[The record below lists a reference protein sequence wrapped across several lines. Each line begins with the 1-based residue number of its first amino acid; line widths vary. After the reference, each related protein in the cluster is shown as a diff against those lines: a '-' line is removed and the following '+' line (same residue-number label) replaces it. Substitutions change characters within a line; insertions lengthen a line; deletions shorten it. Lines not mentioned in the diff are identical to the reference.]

1 VAWRGMVWCGVV
13 CCVIMLTF
21 VLSSPDFMCQV
32 KFFYVFHIVC
42 SFLCLGHSVT
52 FLSLQYIVLYTE
64 IKIGRLL
71 CNHILI

>member
-1 VAWRGMVWCGVV
+1 MAWHGVV
-13 CCVIMLTF
+13 SCVIMLTF

-32 KFFYVFHIVC
+32 KVFYVFLIVC
-42 SFLCLGHSVT
+42 LFLCLRHSVA